1 MAAIASFEARK
12 AISDLATDSPS
23 PRLSTVWMILA
34 AVLFLGL
41 VIAVSTTT
49 GAADSIAAIGNLG

>member
-1 MAAIASFEARK
+1 
-12 AISDLATDSPS
+12 
-23 PRLSTVWMILA
+23 MILA